1 VYAHAHHRLTKAI
14 KSEAFESLS
23 KQKGIVHRCH
33 SLFHFKLPY
42 DPLSNVSGC
51 GFHTGSK
58 TLNRVNLKAALA
70 LALSLCATQPLCAQ
84 ETPSTPSG
92 ARRFTLADFN
102 QYSPVSALDM
112 VERIAGFSIASGDDK
127 RGFGDNAGNVLI
139 DGDRPSSK
147 SEGIYALLSR
157 IPASEV
163 DYIELIESA
172 GGDGEARGKAQIV
185 NVVRKKSSKI
195 SGTFNAGT
203 TIGEREGLNF
213 FGDASASVQRGA
225 TKFEL
230 NIGRYDEDVFG
241 RGGEDF
247 YDGRRVLQE
256 RRTYFGNGGYGEY
269 TLGGAIKSKIGSA
282 KINLNAKAKWNAG
295 FDDRNG
301 AITSPL
307 GVATGL
313 EVLTSKAPESDFGY
327 EVGGDIEFPLTPKLT
342 TKMIGLYRTGDD
354 TSRNRVD
361 TSFVSRP
368 ATSFAVFN
376 INRPT
381 EAIYRIQNDWAAFK
395 SHSVQFGVEFAFNQL
410 DAKFSGSSTSG
421 GVLTPFTP
429 SNVLVREVRIE
440 PFLSDVWSISP
451 SWKLEGGV
459 VFEASRLAL
468 KGDSTGRRSF
478 KFAKPRLI
486 GTWTLDKAT
495 SFEFR
500 AEREIS
506 QLDFNEFATSVD
518 LAAGGQVDAG
528 NADLVPEKTTSVSA
542 LVRHKFFDRGSIQ
555 FKAEYQFVSDTQDLV
570 PVTVRDAQGNIVSRF
585 DGTGNIGSS
594 RRWNGELEITLPFD
608 WFTKPLGITG
618 MELKYVGHYHGS
630 RAVDPVTGLNRSRS
644 GAPLW
649 HQNWDFRHDV
659 GKTGFAWGV
668 SANARAIN
676 RQYFINQFRTTYE
689 TPDISIFAEYK
700 KFKFGTL
707 RFEAQDATR
716 STFLRNRFFYQDTR
730 ASGILTSSISRER
743 RLDRRFQISLS
754 GKF

>member
-1 VYAHAHHRLTKAI
+1 
-14 KSEAFESLS
+14 
-23 KQKGIVHRCH
+23 
-33 SLFHFKLPY
+33 
-42 DPLSNVSGC
+42 
-51 GFHTGSK
+51 
-58 TLNRVNLKAALA
+58 LNRINLKAALA
-70 LALSLCATQPLCAQ
+70 LSLLVCAAQPVIAQ
-84 ETPSTPSG
+84 DLPPTASG
-92 ARRFTLADFN
+92 ARRFTLADFS
-102 QYSPVSALDM
+102 QYGPVSALDM
-112 VERIAGFSIASGDDK
+112 VQRIPGFSIAGSDDK

-139 DGDRPSSK
+139 DGDRPSTK
-147 SEGIYALLSR
+147 SENIFALLSR
-157 IPASEV
+157 IPANQV
-163 DYIELIESA
+163 DYIELTESA

-185 NVVRKKSSKI
+185 NVVRKKSDKI
-195 SGTFNAGT
+195 SGTFSTGT
-203 TIGEREGLNF
+203 TIGERAGLNF

-230 NIGRYDEDVFG
+230 NVGRYAEDEYG

-256 RRTYFGNGGYGEY
+256 RRYYRGHGGYSEY

-282 KINLNAKAKWNAG
+282 KINVNAKAKWNDG

-313 EVLTSKAPESDFGY
+313 ELLTSKQPDSDFNY
-327 EVGGDIEFPLTPKLT
+327 EIGGDIEFPLTPKLT
-342 TKMIGLYRTGDD
+342 TKMIGLFRTGDD

-361 TSFVSRP
+361 TGFTSKPS
-368 ATSFAVFN
+368 TSFAVFN

-381 EAIYRIQNDWAAFK
+381 EAIYRVQNDWTALK
-395 SHSVQFGVEFAFNQL
+395 NHGIQFGVEFAFNQL
-410 DAKFSGSSTSG
+410 DAKFNGSSTVG

-429 SNVLVREVRIE
+429 SNVLVRELRVE
-440 PFLSDVWSISP
+440 PFVSDVWSISP
-451 SWKLEGGV
+451 KWKLEGGV
-459 VFEASRLAL
+459 VFEASRLTL
-468 KGDSTGRRSF
+468 KGDSAGRRSF

-486 GTWTLDKAT
+486 GTWTLDKST
-495 SFEFR
+495 TFEFR
-500 AEREIS
+500 AEREVS
-506 QLDFNEFATSVD
+506 QLDFYEFATSVD

-528 NADLVPEKTTSVSA
+528 NADLVPEKITSVSA
-542 LVRHKFFDRGSIQ
+542 LVRRKFFDRGSIQ

-585 DGTGNIGSS
+585 DGTGNIGNS

-608 WFTKPLGITG
+608 WLTKPLGITG

-630 RAVDPVTGLNRSRS
+630 SAVDPVTGLRRSRS
-644 GAPLW
+644 GSPLW

-689 TPDISIFAEYK
+689 TPNISIFAEYK

-707 RFEAQDATR
+707 RVEAQDATR